1 MVNGKAK
8 VEFLTQLGV
17 ADAVVDL
24 AGQEAKGMSLSKM
37 IKKLA
42 PKGKTDKLVTLRCPG
57 CLISNQTLKGQTGVP
72 GVLG

>member
-8 VEFLTQLGV
+8 VDFLTRLGV

-24 AGQEAKGMSLSKM
+24 EETQGLPLSKM

-42 PKGKTDKLVTLRCPG
+42 PKGERPSCAWVAP
-57 CLISNQTLKGQTGVP
+57 KGERDPVYRRYGWWP
-72 GVLG
+72 